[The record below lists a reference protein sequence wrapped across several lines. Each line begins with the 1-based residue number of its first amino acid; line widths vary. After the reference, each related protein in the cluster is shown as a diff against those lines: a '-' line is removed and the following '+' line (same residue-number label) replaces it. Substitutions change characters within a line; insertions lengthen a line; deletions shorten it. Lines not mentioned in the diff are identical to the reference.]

1 MEYLISSTVGYLLGS
16 FPSAYILLKKTR
28 GTDITNEG
36 SGNVGA
42 MNSFE
47 VTNSKFIGFS
57 VFFIDF
63 LKGTVSVLIP
73 VFLFHDQFIFPA
85 LALLFAVFSHCY
97 NPWIKFKG
105 GRGLATAAG
114 GATIIFPFL
123 LVVWA
128 LLWVIFYVM
137 RKDIL
142 FANISSTVFS
152 LLVVFGTSDIAVK
165 YAFPHLGNNGQLL
178 LVSSAVLV
186 VIFIKHIEPLKEL
199 IEKQKNNRKIKK

>member
-1 MEYLISSTVGYLLGS
+1 MEYLISSTIGYLLGS
-16 FPSAYILLKKTR
+16 IPSAYILLKKTR

-63 LKGTVSVLIP
+63 LKGAASALIP
-73 VFLFHDQFIFPA
+73 FLLFPGKFIYPA
-85 LALLFAVFSHCY
+85 LALLFAVLSHCY

-114 GATIIFPFL
+114 GAAVIFPFL

-142 FANISSTVFS
+142 FANISSTIFS
-152 LLVVFGTSDIAVK
+152 LLVVFATSDIAVA
-165 YAFPHLGNNGQLL
+165 YAFPNPANNGELL
-178 LVSSAVLV
+178 LVSCAVLV
-186 VIFIKHIEPLKEL
+186 VIFIKHIEPFKEL